1 MVCLIILRLNYA
13 IGQKNH
19 LEVKEHATNTSFM
32 ELARIDVWNFLP
44 LECIVRTDV
53 YTAGGQ
59 CNSMIP

>member
-1 MVCLIILRLNYA
+1 MVCLIILQLNYA

-53 YTAGGQ
+53 YTAGDQ
-59 CNSMIP
+59 WNSMIP